1 MISRRYFLAAVG
13 AAVAVSSGAVRAAN
27 EQSFTAQAFRAA
39 QDAGKPILVDIQA
52 SWCPTCRAQTKILNE
67 LTALPQFK
75 DLVVLRVD
83 FDSHVAALHPL
94 NGDGG
99 GWTAAVRSLL
109 LRAAQAAG
117 YGCRNE
123 QNLEVTASHRM
134 ERLSRLRGA

>member
-83 FDSHVAALHPL
+83 FDSQKQAVRDFGARWQSTLIVFKGPNEVGRSVGDTDPSTIAALL
-94 NGDGG
+94 
-99 GWTAAVRSLL
+99 AKAI
-109 LRAAQAAG
+109 
-117 YGCRNE
+117 
-123 QNLEVTASHRM
+123 
-134 ERLSRLRGA
+134 